1 MSLEYFVELD
11 RFLSE
16 RWLRDGFVL
25 NIYLYLLML
34 FGYGFRMC
42 VGIYC
47 LDLVFYIKDLI

>member
-25 NIYLYLLML
+25 NIYLYLLTL

-47 LDLVFYIKDLI
+47 LDFVFYIKDLI